1 LSARSESGHAALKKT
16 AELKIVNEVGSQC
29 SPNLEQN
36 RAGGSNPRP
45 LTPPSLDLVDEEL
58 SRLGAEAEA
67 DASASQKLLAA
78 VANDDDDDDDL
89 DFDDDDDVV
98 RWSRW
103 KAVAFS

>member
-1 LSARSESGHAALKKT
+1 LSTRSETGHAPLKKT

-58 SRLGAEAEA
+58 SRLGAEA
-67 DASASQKLLAA
+67 DAGASQKLLAA
-78 VANDDDDDDDL
+78 IANDEDDL
-89 DFDDDDDVV
+89 DFDDDDELV
-98 RWSRW
+98 RWSH
-103 KAVAFS
+103 